1 MPLRELPAAD
11 PPAVQPEFEA
21 PATLGRSAVSQILAQ
36 QAAIAEISQHA
47 LGERRL
53 EVLLTDTCVMVARI
67 LGTELVSVLELS
79 ADTRSLKVV
88 AGVGWKPGVV
98 GQWLVPVSTGS
109 MSGFSLASG
118 NAVIVED
125 MAKESR
131 FDVGPV
137 LADHG
142 AVSGISVRIGEPSR
156 PFGAISAF
164 TGHRGRFTR
173 DDTRFLEAVAGVI
186 ASAIARQHA
195 EDELRNSRD
204 ELAEILASV
213 SEGIS
218 VQNARGQLLFAND
231 AAARLSGFATGA
243 DMVAAPNDE
252 ILARF
257 ELLDHEGGQMPADQ
271 LPGRAAMAS
280 GRRGPPVLVRF
291 RVKATGEERWSHV
304 QASPILDAEG
314 RVSHVVSVFR
324 DITAEKSAERTQALI
339 AEALGAFGSTLDPDE
354 AARQLAEVLVP
365 KLADFAEVDLL
376 DADGRLMLA
385 ALAHVDP
392 RHLELARR
400 YRDLR
405 PPSLDDRT
413 GPAHV
418 VRTAEA
424 ETTEISAEMLQ
435 ASARNPAEAEIL
447 AELAPRSY
455 ICVPL
460 VARRA
465 AIGALTLVN
474 SDSRPS
480 FTEGDLAIAKELAA
494 HAAVALENAQL
505 FRAANER
512 RAELDAVL
520 ASMAEAVLVF
530 DGRKRLLLNNRSA
543 VSLFGEVPAT
553 LDELRR
559 RLVAEPSSA
568 LTTAGQAEV
577 DAAAGGIGLEGEFKL
592 ADTER
597 WLEVHSYP
605 TADGKDGGN
614 RSSFVVVAY
623 DVTSNR
629 FAQTTREAF
638 LGVMSHELRTP
649 ITTIYGGSELLTHG
663 LDDERRAEVIRDIRA
678 ESGRLVRLVEDLLVM
693 TRVERGVLELGDEP
707 LLLQRVL
714 PALAASLTPSWPMLK
729 IELDIGERLPA
740 VRGDVTYIEQVVRN
754 LINNA
759 IRYGEALEKGITLH
773 VGAAQDEVIVR
784 VLDNGPGLAD
794 VDPEQ
799 LFDLFFRAPNARVVS
814 GGAGIG
820 LFVCRALVEA
830 MGGRIWAR
838 QRDEGGTEFGF
849 ALVTIEAD

>member
-1 MPLRELPAAD
+1 MSLRKLPAAD
-11 PPAVQPEFEA
+11 LPAARPDFDA
-21 PATLGRSAVSQILAQ
+21 PAALGRSAVSQILAQ

-53 EVLLTDTCVMVARI
+53 EVLLSDTCAMVARI

-109 MSGFSLASG
+109 MSGFSLATG

-125 MAKESR
+125 MANESR

-137 LADHG
+137 LVDHG

-186 ASAIARQHA
+186 ASAIARQRA

-218 VQNARGQLLFAND
+218 VQKASGQLLYAND

-243 DMVAAPNDE
+243 EMVAAPNDQ

-257 ELLDHEGGQMPADQ
+257 ELLDDEGGPMPAER
-271 LPGRAAMAS
+271 LPGRAAMAT
-280 GRRGPPVLVRF
+280 GRRGPPVLIRF

-314 RVSHVVSVFR
+314 RASHVVNVFR
-324 DITAEKSAERTQALI
+324 DITAEKTAERTQALI

-354 AARQLAEVLVP
+354 AARRLAEVSVP
-365 KLADFAEVDLL
+365 KFADFAEVDLV
-376 DADGRLMLA
+376 DADGGLTLAAMEHVDPEQLEIARRFREEHRPAANDEPKLLA
-385 ALAHVDP
+385 ALGPGAY
-392 RHLELARR
+392 AR
-400 YRDLR
+400 
-405 PPSLDDRT
+405 
-413 GPAHV
+413 
-418 VRTAEA
+418 
-424 ETTEISAEMLQ
+424 I
-435 ASARNPAEAEIL
+435 
-447 AELAPRSY
+447 
-455 ICVPL
+455 PL
-460 VARRA
+460 VARGA
-465 AIGALTLVN
+465 AIGALTLIG
-474 SDSRPS
+474 SSLRPTFS
-480 FTEGDLAIAKELAA
+480 EADLRLAEELAA

-530 DGRKRLLLNNRSA
+530 DGRRRLRLNNRSA
-543 VSLFGEVPAT
+543 VSLFGNVPAT
-553 LDELRR
+553 LDELRTR
-559 RLVAEPSSA
+559 IVAE
-568 LTTAGQAEV
+568 AGGA
-577 DAAAGGIGLEGEFKL
+577 AAAGNGLEGEFQL
-592 ADTER
+592 AGTER
-597 WLEVHSYP
+597 WLEVHSHP
-605 TADGKDGGN
+605 TADGSDRGG
-614 RSSFVVVAY
+614 RSSLVVVAY
-623 DVTSNR
+623 DVTANR

-649 ITTIYGGSELLTHG
+649 ITTIYGGSELLTHD

-678 ESGRLVRLVEDLLVM
+678 ESERLVRLVEDLLVM
-693 TRVERGVLELGDEP
+693 TRVERGVLEIGDEP

-714 PALAASLTPSWPMLK
+714 PAVAASLAPSWPTLK
-729 IELDIGERLPA
+729 IDLEIAERLPA
-740 VRGDVTYIEQVVRN
+740 VRGDVTYIEQIVRN

-759 IRYGEALEKGITLH
+759 IRYGEALEKGIT
-773 VGAAQDEVIVR
+773 VAVEAAEAEVIVR
-784 VLDNGPGLAD
+784 VLDNGPGLGD
-794 VDPEQ
+794 VAPEQ
-799 LFDLFFRAPNARVVS
+799 LFDLFFRAPRARVVS

-838 QRDEGGTEFGF
+838 ERDEGGTEFGF
-849 ALVTIEAD
+849 ALITIEAD